1 MKQSL
6 WIAALML
13 LALPGCQTPHGRPD
27 PAVIEDGSPER
38 LAMNT
43 RVYDDAVRLVSR
55 RHFDRPRRGEF
66 QREAQA
72 RRAAAIESPDEESF
86 YDALNGALAVLDD
99 DHTEALGPAVVREL
113 EILASG
119 EALHFGFAARLITD
133 AETLE
138 RRYYVISVFEEGPA
152 QAAGIQ
158 PGWWVKALNGDPW
171 ETSRYED
178 GDNILVFE
186 DPAGEERVVTL
197 RRAPVRR
204 PIGLVRRRPDG
215 VAVVAFGNF
224 SPRSLDWLKTA
235 LTELQADPPS
245 AVLLDLRRNPGGHL
259 GVAPDVV
266 GAFFSEPFR
275 FLRPVHLDLEA
286 RYSAVVF
293 RTLPTRTVPFDHAWT
308 GPLAIVVSPDT
319 ASAAEIFAAT
329 IQDCRRGVIVG
340 ETTMGATAI
349 SVEYRLPDGGTI
361 SVGIGEMLTFTG
373 RMIEKVGVTPDIVIA
388 QSFEDGRAARDV
400 VLDAAARAAMAYR
413 SDGRCVGAA
422 GG

>member
-1 MKQSL
+1 M
-6 WIAALML
+6 A
-13 LALPGCQTPHGRPD
+13 LALSGCQAHHARPD
-27 PAVIEDGSPER
+27 LAAIEDGSPQR

-43 RVYDDAVRLVSR
+43 RVYDDAVRRVSR
-55 RHFDRPRRGEF
+55 RHFDRPRQAEF
-66 QREAQA
+66 RREAQA
-72 RRAAAIESPDEESF
+72 RRAAAIERPDEESF
-86 YDALNGALAVLDD
+86 YDALNGALGVLDD
-99 DHTEALGPAVVREL
+99 DHTNALGPAVVREL

-133 AETLE
+133 AETQE
-138 RRYYVISVFEEGPA
+138 RRYYVTSVFENGPA
-152 QAAGIQ
+152 QAAGVQ
-158 PGWWVKALNGDPW
+158 PGWWVKALNGAPW
-171 ETSRYED
+171 ETSRYQD
-178 GDNILVFE
+178 GDEILVFE

-224 SPRSLDWLKTA
+224 SRRSLDWLKTA

-245 AVLLDLRRNPGGHL
+245 AVLLDLRRNPGGSL

-275 FLRPVHLDLEA
+275 FIQPVHLDLEGRFFA
-286 RYSAVVF
+286 TVF
-293 RTLPTRTVPFDHAWT
+293 RTVPTRTVPFDHGWT
-308 GPLAIVVSPDT
+308 GPLAVVVSPDT

-340 ETTMGATAI
+340 ETTMGATAM
-349 SVEYRLPDGGTI
+349 SVDYRLPDGGVI
-361 SVGIGEMLTFTG
+361 SVGIGEMLTFKG
-373 RMIEKVGVTPDIVIA
+373 RIIEKVGVTPDIVIA
-388 QSFEDGRAARDV
+388 PSFEDGRAARDV
-400 VLDAAARAAMAYR
+400 VLDAAARAAIDYK